1 MQVEVITI
9 ETDAQRSNIN
19 KTHLKTG
26 NVVPVQVL
34 KFIIMDQQYNKVAVI
49 LINNSKHWF

>member
-49 LINNSKHWF
+49 LINNSKH